1 MVSMDT
7 LKDSLA
13 GLSRRLRG
21 EPRHAPPIA
30 LPKQRL
36 GTDYG
41 GYAIATELLDA
52 DSVVYS
58 FGIGEDASFDLAL
71 IERFGCQV
79 HAFDPTPRSLAWVR
93 SQHLPPQFSVHPYG
107 LADYDGIASFA
118 PPKNP
123 AHVSFNQLPDRQRDT
138 ARVELPVRMLSTLM
152 RELGHERLDV
162 LKLDI
167 EGGEYGVLDAL
178 ASGPVLPRQILVEF
192 HHQLRG
198 ISVSQTERS
207 LGLLGELGYR
217 IFDRQPGG
225 HEFSLARV

>member
-1 MVSMDT
+1 M
-7 LKDSLA
+7 LRDSLL
-13 GLSRRLRG
+13 GLGRRLRG
-21 EPRHAPPIA
+21 EPRHAPPVE

-36 GTDYG
+36 GTPYG
-41 GYAIATELLDA
+41 GYAVATELLDA
-52 DSVVYS
+52 GSVVYS
-58 FGIGEDASFDLAL
+58 FGIGEDVSFDLAL

-93 SQHLPPQFSVHPYG
+93 SQQLPPQFSVHPFG

-123 AHVSFNQLPDRQRDT
+123 AHVSFNQLAAGRDT
-138 ARVELPVRMLSTLM
+138 SRVELPVRMLSTVM

-178 ASGPVLPRQILVEF
+178 GAGSIRPRQILVEF

-198 ISVSQTERS
+198 ISVSKTERS
-207 LGLLGELGYR
+207 LELLAGLGYR
-217 IFDRQPGG
+217 IFDRQSGG
-225 HEFSLARV
+225 HEFSLLRA

>member
-1 MVSMDT
+1 M
-7 LKDSLA
+7 LRHSLA
-13 GLSRRLRG
+13 GLGRRLRG
-21 EPRHAPPIA
+21 EPRHAEPII
-30 LPKQRL
+30 LPKEHL
-36 GTDYG
+36 GTEYG
-41 GYAIATELLDA
+41 GYAIATQLVGA
-52 DSVVYS
+52 DSIVYS

-79 HAFDPTPRSLAWVR
+79 YAFDPTPRSLAWVR
-93 SQHLPPQFSVHPYG
+93 SQELPPRFSVHPYG

-123 AHVSFNQLPDRQRDT
+123 AHVSFNQLPNRARDT
-138 ARVELPVRMLSTLM
+138 GRFELPVRTLSTLM

-178 ASGPVLPRQILVEF
+178 AGGGVLPRQILVEF

-198 ISVSQTERS
+198 ISVAQTERT
-207 LGLLGELGYR
+207 LDLLAGLGYR

-225 HEFSLARV
+225 CEFSLARM